1 MHVQQSVEH
10 PSRTLYT
17 PAARADTPHMKT
29 LRNTL
34 HKTGDLLYAITYATL
49 VAIATIA
56 VGELAVMQQATI
68 GTEARQGLNVMVLTV
83 GVLAGVIASA
93 LIRRRQ
99 RRAQPPIPDVHSVA
113 GGHPGE
119 REPGEYA
126 RALQRSR
133 AAAARIDQALGEG
146 RH

>member
-1 MHVQQSVEH
+1 MQQSVEH

-56 VGELAVMQQATI
+56 VGELAVMQQAK
-68 GTEARQGLNVMVLTV
+68 GDPEQLLRARPY
-83 GVLAGVIASA
+83 VLAIGVAAGLIASA

-99 RRAQPPIPDVHSVA
+99 RRAQPPTPDVHSLA
-113 GGHPGE
+113 DGHPGE